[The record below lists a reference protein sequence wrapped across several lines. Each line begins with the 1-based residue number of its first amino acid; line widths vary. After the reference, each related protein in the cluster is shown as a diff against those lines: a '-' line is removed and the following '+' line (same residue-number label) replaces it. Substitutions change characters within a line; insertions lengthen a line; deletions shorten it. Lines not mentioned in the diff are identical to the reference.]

1 MLLDF
6 TIEDPNTDFGEEDI
20 NTPAFKSALMWAP
33 GVGSVEK
40 SVAYSTQYDGNRV
53 DILRVLIA
61 IFSDALYQSPSTYDC
76 CASLWLEVATSVD
89 APYADILFYSLINVV
104 LGYDPMGWGVPY
116 GNLVAKDTLKTLME
130 TAVHVLVILLD
141 YGYPLR
147 PPAIDESNPTT
158 AHPIYVAP
166 DDTEAQGFNVFRRL
180 LSNIESVDELN
191 FLFKGF
197 SRLLN
202 NVHQAQ
208 CTYLPYSI
216 TKIDVEQE
224 LLVLLWKCLEDIPK
238 FMPYVL
244 R

>member
-1 MLLDF
+1 
-6 TIEDPNTDFGEEDI
+6 
-20 NTPAFKSALMWAP
+20 MWAP

-61 IFSDALYQSPSTYDC
+61 IFSDALYQSPSSYDC

-116 GNLVAKDTLKTLME
+116 GNLVAKDTLKNLME

-147 PPAIDESNPTT
+147 PPAIDEANPTA
-158 AHPIYVAP
+158 AHPIYVSP

-244 R
+244 RYVYFP

>member
-1 MLLDF
+1 M
-6 TIEDPNTDFGEEDI
+6 

-33 GVGSVEK
+33 GIGSVEK
-40 SVAYSTQYDGNRV
+40 SVAYSTQYDNNRI

-61 IFSDALYQSPSTYDC
+61 IFSDALYQSPSSYDP

-89 APYADILFYSLINVV
+89 APYADIMFYSLINVV

-116 GNLVAKDTLKTLME
+116 GNLVATDTLKNLME

-147 PPAIDESNPTT
+147 PSAAGASVDDDAAAPSSLPL
-158 AHPIYVAP
+158 YVSP

-180 LSNIESVDELN
+180 LSSIESPDELN

-208 CTYLPYSI
+208 CTYLPYSV